1 MVDDDDYFLCL
12 PANTKFVA
20 WLGMRNGHT
29 IQMEVQL
36 GLPKSPSTEMKQ
48 TARQG

>member
-1 MVDDDDYFLCL
+1 MDDNDYFLCL

-20 WLGMRNGHT
+20 WLGMRSGHT

-36 GLPKSPSTEMKQ
+36 GLPKSLSTEMKQ
-48 TARQG
+48 TAGQG